1 MFKKNISH
9 RKKFLLTSFFKFSYN
24 DLNKLLSVAFKRVNG
39 ENTPLP
45 VLEKHKYED
54 PELRAIMT
62 ITPEQVIRANE
73 MMKQGVKPKTSYAQR
88 FNTDDIN
95 KMLQTAFDKTKEK

>member
-9 RKKFLLTSFFKFSYN
+9 RKKILFTSFFKFSYN
-24 DLNKLLSVAFKRVNG
+24 DLNKLLSVAFRRVHG

-45 VLEKHKYED
+45 VLDKPKYED

-62 ITPEQVIRANE
+62 ITPEQVIEAND

-88 FNTDDIN
+88 LTPAEIN
-95 KMLQTAFDKTKEK
+95 KMFQTAFNRLKEK